1 MISQRSHCLMFP
13 TPELNSHNDG
23 NAYYFPSRRRPLL
36 LKSLLLFPFLSL
48 SLSPQANARAAD
60 RQHMVEQLKREL
72 ARAHKAL
79 LRELGD
85 VPLAKALD
93 EGAGGW
99 RGRAQEISLLKV
111 EGN

>member
-1 MISQRSHCLMFP
+1 
-13 TPELNSHNDG
+13 
-23 NAYYFPSRRRPLL
+23 
-36 LKSLLLFPFLSL
+36 
-48 SLSPQANARAAD
+48 
-60 RQHMVEQLKREL
+60 MVEQLKREL